1 VGDVVDIPDKPG
13 PGPRRSGGFTLVE
26 LMIVLAIIAI
36 MSALAV
42 PSFNRDN
49 LARES
54 RDAASDLAR
63 ELQKCRVEAVTT
75 RLGIRAF
82 VFSDRVELRPFLGG
96 TTPGAAP
103 VAPALTDPLL
113 RAVPMPGSV
122 AIAGMVAQG
131 ATAPSLGSVSP
142 TVHADLDFTNQGSA
156 QLVGQPV
163 PTGASILLQS
173 LSLPSNAPD
182 FDYRVDLT
190 ALTAFVSVRT
200 N

>member
-1 VGDVVDIPDKPG
+1 VVDIPDSPRSG
-13 PGPRRSGGFTLVE
+13 TRRSAGFTLVE

-42 PSFNRDN
+42 PSFNRDTSG
-49 LARES
+49 RES

-82 VFSDRVELRPFLGG
+82 VFSDRVELRPFLAG

-103 VAPALTDPLL
+103 VPPPHTDPLL
-113 RAVPMPGSV
+113 RAVPLPGSV
-122 AIAGMVAQG
+122 AVAGMVAQG
-131 ATAPSLGSVSP
+131 ATLPSLGSVTS
-142 TVHADLDFTNQGSA
+142 TAHADLDFTNQGSA

-163 PTGASILLQS
+163 PTGATLLVQS

-182 FDYRVDLT
+182 FDYRIDVT
-190 ALTAFVSVRT
+190 ALTAFVSVRP